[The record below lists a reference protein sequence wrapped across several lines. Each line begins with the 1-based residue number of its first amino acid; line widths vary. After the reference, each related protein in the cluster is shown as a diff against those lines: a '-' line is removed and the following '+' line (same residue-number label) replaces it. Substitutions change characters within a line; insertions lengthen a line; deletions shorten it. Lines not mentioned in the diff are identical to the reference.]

1 MVFCQLRPAR
11 LHELIGRDE
20 SRARGRSN
28 VPTMQERQVLEA
40 ARSGDQDAFG
50 RLVEPYRRE
59 LHAHCYRMLGSVP
72 DAEDA
77 LQDALLGAWKGLARF
92 GGRSS
97 LRSWL
102 YTITTNACLKA
113 IQRRPKRVLPVDYGP
128 SSDP

>member
-1 MVFCQLRPAR
+1 MTDPGTSRTPTTVPREPELLR
-11 LHELIGRDE
+11 
-20 SRARGRSN
+20 
-28 VPTMQERQVLEA
+28 A
-40 ARSGDQDAFG
+40 ARTGDRDAFG

-77 LQDALLGAWKGLARF
+77 LQDALLGAWRGLSRF
-92 GGRSS
+92 EGRSS

-113 IQRRPKRVLPVDYGP
+113 IQRRPTRVLPIDYGP
-128 SSDP
+128 ASDP